1 MGYLHA
7 SSAVAMEA
15 GRIPTALE
23 EKCLTGE
30 KQWVC
35 RRIRG
40 SFPYLLL
47 TVAVPGI
54 EQVSLGVNHIL
65 PLFGGD
71 TSGRSFAS

>member
-7 SSAVAMEA
+7 SSAVAMES
-15 GRIPTALE
+15 GGIPTALE

-35 RRIRG
+35 RRIG
-40 SFPYLLL
+40 CSFSYLLA
-47 TVAVPGI
+47 VAVPRI

>member
-1 MGYLHA
+1 MGYLHT
-7 SSAVAMEA
+7 SSAVATES
-15 GRIPTALE
+15 GRIPAAL

-35 RRIRG
+35 RRIG
-40 SFPYLLL
+40 CSFSYLLL
-47 TVAVPGI
+47 AVAVPGI

>member
-7 SSAVAMEA
+7 SSAVATES
-15 GRIPTALE
+15 GGIPTALE

-30 KQWVC
+30 KQWLC
-35 RRIRG
+35 RRIG
-40 SFPYLLL
+40 CSFSYLLL
-47 TVAVPGI
+47 AVAVPRI
-54 EQVSLGVNHIL
+54 EQLSLGVTPIL